1 MLLTRVDADRL
12 DLAAQVFHTGRAV
25 GIVLVGQWQHHDQL
39 NAMAVRGVPFVVWGA
54 QLPQQLYA
62 TVGGDN
68 LQGGRLA
75 TRHLLAEGARH
86 IVFLGDPALP
96 EVALRQRGY
105 FEAHAD
111 AGVAVDPRLCRPVP
125 FVTDRVGPEIET
137 LLAQVPEFDAV
148 FAASDVLAM
157 AAISS
162 LRRLGRSVPESVL
175 VAGYDDIALAEHF
188 HPPLTSVA
196 QPIDEA
202 GRLLVQLLLAQLAG
216 GRVDSRQL
224 QTELRVRQSSQR

>member
-1 MLLTRVDADRL
+1 
-12 DLAAQVFHTGRAV
+12 
-25 GIVLVGQWQHHDQL
+25 
-39 NAMAVRGVPFVVWGA
+39 
-54 QLPQQLYA
+54 
-62 TVGGDN
+62 
-68 LQGGRLA
+68 
-75 TRHLLAEGARH
+75 
-86 IVFLGDPALP
+86 
-96 EVALRQRGY
+96 
-105 FEAHAD
+105 
-111 AGVAVDPRLCRPVP
+111 
-125 FVTDRVGPEIET
+125 
-137 LLAQVPEFDAV
+137 VPEFDAV